1 MFSEKNLIS
10 GKLPAG
16 GPYADQCFHS
26 IGPRAHCILQLNR
39 DLDASNYIEPIRQAQ
54 ELYTGG
60 ARDLVI
66 DLSNVPYISSAGLM
80 AIHMLALIFGSMQM
94 TGTQSRP
101 SFHAIDSQ
109 RDQSIREHVMLLN
122 PQSQV
127 DQVLDMVGL
136 KRFFQIF
143 NDLDSAIKSF

>member
-1 MFSEKNLIS
+1 
-10 GKLPAG
+10 
-16 GPYADQCFHS
+16 
-26 IGPRAHCILQLNR
+26 
-39 DLDASNYIEPIRQAQ
+39 
-54 ELYTGG
+54 
-60 ARDLVI
+60 
-66 DLSNVPYISSAGLM
+66 M

-109 RDQSIREHVMLLN
+109 RDQSIREHVKLLN

-136 KRFFQIF
+136 KLFFQIY